1 MKIAVCDDN
10 LSFLQEVSVYLKQ
23 YGKEFGHCINYEF
36 FTNPLELTAQVEKG
50 IRYDVILLDIFM
62 PGINGIQ
69 CARDIRT
76 HDSYVKIIFLTSSVE
91 FAVESYSVKAYD
103 YLVKPVQKERLFE
116 ILKQLEQESH
126 GTQKN
131 IILLKCKTG
140 IVKAAL
146 SEVEYCEMLNRKI
159 VIHMTNMKEYECN
172 FKMSE
177 LEEKL
182 KSCGMFFRPHRSFLV
197 NMNYIREFTP
207 KNLILECGVEV
218 PLPREKYAQMK
229 QEYLDYLFDG
239 DSIHLVSL

>member
-10 LSFLQEVSVYLKQ
+10 LNFLQETSAYVKQ
-23 YGKEFGHCINYEF
+23 YSNETGCGISCDI
-36 FTNPLELTAQVEKG
+36 FTNPLELAVHVEKG
-50 IRYDVILLDIFM
+50 IRYDALFLDIYM
-62 PGINGIQ
+62 PGMNGIQ
-69 CARDIRT
+69 CARDIRI

-91 FAVESYSVKAYD
+91 FAIESYSVKAYD

-126 GTQKN
+126 GTKKN

-159 VIHMTNMKEYECN
+159 VIHMTSLKEYECN

-182 KSCGMFFRPHRSFLV
+182 KSSGMFFRPHRSFLV

-229 QEYLDYLFDG
+229 QKYMDYLFDG